1 MAYLEICL
9 KKSMIGSPRWM
20 RVVLRTLG
28 LRRLHQRVVHRDNGA
43 IRGQVRLVSHLVSV
57 REVSEP
63 KG

>member
-20 RVVLRTLG
+20 
-28 LRRLHQRVVHRDNGA
+28 RVVHRDNGA